1 MAKKP
6 LSAIDL
12 NLLVAFD
19 ALISER
25 HVSRAAQKLGR
36 SQSALSHALARLRD
50 LFQDELFVRSQ
61 QSMQATQRA
70 LELAMPIRAALDRI
84 DLAIHSNP
92 AFDPAEVKRTFTLGM
107 SDYTAFLFLPRLIC
121 HIRRVAPGIKLL
133 VRHANRDEG
142 SRWVLSGEIDL
153 ALGNFAKTSTR
164 LHRHVLYEE
173 QLVCVSWQ
181 GHTALSPP
189 TLDDYL
195 TLPHLL
201 VSINGEPSGIVDHVL
216 GIGISNAILAP
227 REDVGR
233 HNAVDKL
240 VGQMVLTGAVPLA
253 AQLLLVSGRTSFEIM
268 QKAAM
273 AQVPIVCGVSA
284 PSSLAVEVAQQFGM
298 TLVGFLRQQGCNIYT
313 HPERIVLESSQRKE
327 GL

>member
-181 GHTALSPP
+181 GHTALASPL

-201 VSINGEPSGIVDHVL
+201 VSINGEPSGIVDQVL
-216 GIGISNAILAP
+216 
-227 REDVGR
+227 
-233 HNAVDKL
+233 
-240 VGQMVLTGAVPLA
+240 
-253 AQLLLVSGRTSFEIM
+253 
-268 QKAAM
+268 
-273 AQVPIVCGVSA
+273 
-284 PSSLAVEVAQQFGM
+284 AQQGLEREVVAVVPHY
-298 TLVGFLRQQGCNIYT
+298 LVVPAVVQHTDLIATVSTRIPHIFAEFNELRFAKPPLILPPIPITQIYDRRFESDAGHVWLRELITRVTDELDDQFQGEC
-313 HPERIVLESSQRKE
+313 HALRADS
-327 GL
+327 